1 MSMQRD
7 LDKTEAELLDM
18 PVRGTNFLVSA
29 VMVLRHQKEE
39 LQGQVRQL
47 QQKVALL
54 EQQNASFLDISA
66 RRLIHQ

>member
-1 MSMQRD
+1 MDRQD
-7 LDKTEAELLDM
+7 GLDM

-29 VMVLRHQKEE
+29 VMVLRHQKDE
-39 LQGQVRQL
+39 LEAQVRHL
-47 QQKVALL
+47 QHKVAVL

>member
-7 LDKTEAELLDM
+7 FDRDMIDETDM

-39 LQGQVRQL
+39 LESQVKQL

-54 EQQNASFLDISA
+54 EQQNACFLDISA